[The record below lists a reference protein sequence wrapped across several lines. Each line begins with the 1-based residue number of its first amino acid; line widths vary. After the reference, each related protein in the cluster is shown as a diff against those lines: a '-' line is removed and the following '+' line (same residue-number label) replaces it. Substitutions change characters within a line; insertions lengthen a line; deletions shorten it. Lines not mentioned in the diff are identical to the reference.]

1 MSSVAL
7 QTYKGKHTG
16 EDIYVLASGKSVDYF
31 DLAFFNNRITIG
43 VNQMPSI
50 IQCTYG
56 VRKEISVALLEEHM
70 DSARQRGTLFL
81 SRGRHGGDSRTN
93 ERLVQDTAGEAG
105 IASGAIVLYDHPVNK
120 KRVPERLPPLDDQLA
135 VSSSTITTGI
145 HLAAYM
151 GARTIFIVGHDCG
164 ALDGQANCDGYHNV
178 DTLAVAWGDDAGRQG
193 RRYRSW
199 LKTIESQTAS
209 LRDLV
214 TAKYG
219 CQVVSVSPFVG
230 LNMEGHEHATRCE

>member
-31 DLAFFNNRITIG
+31 APAFFENRITIG
-43 VNQMPSI
+43 VNQMPRI
-50 IQCTYG
+50 IECTYG

-70 DSARQRGTLFL
+70 DNAKRRGTLFL
-81 SRGRHGGDSRTN
+81 SQGRQGRSGRAN
-93 ERLVQDTAGEAG
+93 ELLVLETAGESA
-105 IASGAIVLYDHPVNK
+105 IASCAVVLYDHPAIK
-120 KRVPERLPPLDDQLA
+120 KSPPDRLPPPDDQLF

-151 GARTIFIVGHDCG
+151 GARTVFIVGHDCG
-164 ALDGQANCDGYHNV
+164 TLDGHANCDGYHSV
-178 DTLAVAWGDDAGRQG
+178 ETLSSSWSDNTSMQG
-193 RRYRSW
+193 EKYKNW
-199 LKTIESQTAS
+199 LRTIESQTAS

-230 LNMEGHEHATRCE
+230 LNMEGHAHATRCE